1 MTHIERIE
9 FLQETHKHLDRQC
22 TDLESKLAGCY
33 NDEQHE
39 ELATLK
45 KKKLQVKDQ
54 IEQLR
59 KLQNEESL
67 QQ

>member
-1 MTHIERIE
+1 MNYSKRIE
-9 FLQETHKHLDRQC
+9 LLQETHKMLDRQC
-22 TDLESKLAGCY
+22 TDLEKHLAGCY
-33 NDEQHE
+33 NDEYHDD
-39 ELATLK
+39 LATLK